1 MVRHQIYLNGQT
13 AKIKNYK
20 KLVKHLKKNRALKVA
35 FLIEIAGTY
44 SMFKSLLKMKD
55 MKILNF
61 EKDGME
67 ENHIKFV
74 DKLSKDFPILKKY
87 IEESRLK

>member
-13 AKIKNYK
+13 AKIKSYK
-20 KLVKHLKKNRALKVA
+20 GLLKTLKRDRALKVA

-44 SMFKSLLKMKD
+44 SLFKSLLKMRD
-55 MKILNF
+55 MKILKF
-61 EKDGME
+61 KKDGME

-74 DKLSKDFPILKKY
+74 DKLSKDFPILSKY
-87 IEESRLK
+87 IEETRLK